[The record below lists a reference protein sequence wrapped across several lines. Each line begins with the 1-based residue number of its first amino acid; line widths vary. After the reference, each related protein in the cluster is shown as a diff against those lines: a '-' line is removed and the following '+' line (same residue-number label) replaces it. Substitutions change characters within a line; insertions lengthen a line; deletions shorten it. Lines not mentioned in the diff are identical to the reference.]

1 MKITYR
7 TKQKYGKGFH
17 GTGIQVDYK
26 DSELS
31 NVEQLASKL
40 IALGYK
46 YSKSPFPIGWC
57 RKDGM
62 NQSAGFYKGG
72 SKMFGMQTTNEHK
85 KLLEESLPILKEY
98 DATVTNVVHLYE
110 EH

>member
-26 DSELS
+26 DSELAK
-31 NVEQLASKL
+31 VEQLADKL
-40 IALGYK
+40 TALGYK
-46 YSKSPFPIGWC
+46 YSKSPFPKGYNSLNEH
-57 RKDGM
+57 

>member
-26 DSELS
+26 DSELAK
-31 NVEQLASKL
+31 VEQLVSKL
-40 IALGYK
+40 TALGYK
-46 YSKSPFPIGWC
+46 YSKSPFPIGWS

-62 NQSAGFYKGG
+62 NQSAGFYKDG
-72 SKMFGMQTTNEHK
+72 SHIFGLQTTPEHK
-85 KLLEESLPILKEY
+85 NLLEESLPILKEY
-98 DATVTNVVHLYE
+98 DTTVTNVVYLYE
-110 EH
+110 ED